1 MDGIVRKEKFKELPD
16 SKPVCMEK
24 ILKKQ
29 SVHITKKSVAF
40 NEVVGKREK
49 TEATIKLK
57 KNEDIIESIE
67 VICPCGNKIEILCQ
81 YD

>member
-1 MDGIVRKEKFKELPD
+1 MDGIVRKEKLENLSD
-16 SKPVCMEK
+16 SKHVCMEK

-29 SVHITKKSVAF
+29 VVKISKKAVAF
-40 NEVVGKREK
+40 NEVVSKKEK
-49 TEATIKLK
+49 VEPTIKLK
-57 KNEDIIESIE
+57 KNGDVIESIE

>member
-1 MDGIVRKEKFKELPD
+1 MDGIVRKEKLKKLPD

-24 ILKKQ
+24 ILKRQ
-29 SVHITKKSVAF
+29 VVHISRKAVAF

-49 TEATIKLK
+49 IEATIKLK
-57 KNEDIIESIE
+57 KNGDVIESIE

>member
-1 MDGIVRKEKFKELPD
+1 MDGIVRKGKLKKLPD

-24 ILKKQ
+24 IFKRQIVNL
-29 SVHITKKSVAF
+29 SKKSVAF

-49 TEATIKLK
+49 IEATIKLK
-57 KNEDIIESIE
+57 KNGDVIESIE